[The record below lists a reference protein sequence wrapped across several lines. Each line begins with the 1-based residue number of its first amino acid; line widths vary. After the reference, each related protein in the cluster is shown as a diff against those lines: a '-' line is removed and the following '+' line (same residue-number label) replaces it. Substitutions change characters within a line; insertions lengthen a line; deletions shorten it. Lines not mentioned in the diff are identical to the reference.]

1 MTNYIKRFSI
11 LFFIVSSG
19 LFANEGENLK
29 DDIKNEESKD
39 KEVFI
44 EELVEDYEEIPGFF
58 ITYRDPKTNKIFLK
72 INQNQ
77 LGKEFIYFAHVLDS
91 VVTTGNV
98 RGSYTDKGIF
108 KIEKDFENL
117 RFTRVLTNYVFDEES
132 PLKRSKG
139 ANTSD
144 STFKVDVP

>member
-72 INQNQ
+72 IN
-77 LGKEFIYFAHVLDS
+77 
-91 VVTTGNV
+91 
-98 RGSYTDKGIF
+98 
-108 KIEKDFENL
+108 
-117 RFTRVLTNYVFDEES
+117 
-132 PLKRSKG
+132 
-139 ANTSD
+139 
-144 STFKVDVP
+144 